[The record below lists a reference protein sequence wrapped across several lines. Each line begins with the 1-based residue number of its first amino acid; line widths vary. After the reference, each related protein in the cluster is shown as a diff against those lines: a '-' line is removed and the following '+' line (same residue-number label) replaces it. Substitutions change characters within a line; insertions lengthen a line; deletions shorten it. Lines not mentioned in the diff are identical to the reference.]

1 MIPKNIIGHWTLLA
15 GLAPSDSS
23 EVKNVVLALNDHL
36 VGDLNKESGHSLV
49 GVVVSGDGVNHLDT
63 VHQSWEG
70 ILDSLWVSIVE
81 WLDEFLKG
89 LKILDVVFSL
99 IEGFGDSKLN
109 GSPLGGGKVDL
120 VSWLSSVLAW
130 VLGSLSENI
139 VNSST
144 VLASELLG
152 DTGKLSHSL
161 LPVVELVLGT
171 IILAVFLLS
180 ISALESFRD
189 LLRPLIEDLLELID
203 HLIVES
209 SVVVDILGLL
219 LPLAVVLLKVD
230 VVLKGLQ
237 GLSEFVSEL
246 VEDSG
251 ELLLVLIV
259 TETPLIMSINQWFVD
274 LIDNG
279 VEGSNGM
286 LRDLTEQDIVVIGT
300 LLVDRSI
307 VGSVSKEVNTFALEL
322 NLLTISDMEL
332 LVASSLYN
340 LT

>member
-1 MIPKNIIGHWTLLA
+1 
-15 GLAPSDSS
+15 
-23 EVKNVVLALNDHL
+23 
-36 VGDLNKESGHSLV
+36 
-49 GVVVSGDGVNHLDT
+49 VNHLDT

-99 IEGFGDSKLN
+99 IEGFGDSELN

-246 VEDSG
+246 VEHSG